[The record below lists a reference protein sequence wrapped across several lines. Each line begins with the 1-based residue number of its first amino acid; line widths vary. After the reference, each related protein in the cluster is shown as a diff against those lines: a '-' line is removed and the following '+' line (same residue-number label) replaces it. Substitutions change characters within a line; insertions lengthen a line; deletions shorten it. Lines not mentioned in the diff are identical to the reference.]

1 MTWIRRNL
9 STYIPAA
16 STELQLEILAAQL
29 NLTTT
34 QLSDEFISQTSK
46 FVPYPFLG

>member
-1 MTWIRRNL
+1 MTRTRRNL

-16 STELQLEILAAQL
+16 SIELQLEILAAQL

-46 FVPYPFLG
+46 